1 MAVYQGARPRGLV
14 LPGRLA
20 LPGVGV
26 LVPRAPGRVR
36 TGTTVVGRRS
46 GVGTILGVVVVMF
59 VLAFLWLAQSVRVS
73 ATSYDIVRLASQH
86 DRLDALARDL
96 RSDLS
101 RLNGV
106 PAIRKQALDAGLGQL
121 DAPIVLPAR

>member
-1 MAVYQGARPRGLV
+1 MAVYQGARPRGFA

-20 LPGVGV
+20 LPAVGV
-26 LVPRAPGRVR
+26 LAPRAPGRAR
-36 TGTTVVGRRS
+36 TGTTVVIRRS
-46 GVGTILGVVVVMF
+46 GLGTVLGGIVVLF
-59 VLAFLWLAQSVRVS
+59 LLAFLWLAQSVRVS
-73 ATSYDIVRLASQH
+73 ATSYDIVRLASLH
-86 DRLDALARDL
+86 DRLDALARDY

-106 PAIRKQALDAGLGQL
+106 PAIRKQALELGLGQL